1 MKKIIFII
9 SFFTVLV
16 FSGCRKN
23 PVQETFSAPYSTDG
37 VAAGKI
43 APLMAMSRNADSAD
57 FSKSVENSVSL
68 ESKNLVS
75 ENGRK
80 LIKSGD
86 ISFEVHDLEKA
97 DSAVLEWVKAFGGYV
112 ADSNKNERSSYYSVR
127 IPCNNF
133 DAAMESCGQIGNLKS
148 KGFST
153 QDVSEQFYDV
163 QSRLETR
170 KVLREK
176 LNSYLKQAS
185 SMQDM
190 LKVERELNSVQSE
203 IESMEG
209 RLKWLSS
216 QVDFSTINI
225 NIMLPFNT
233 TQGGFELPDF
243 GNGARHFAA
252 NLMFFF
258 GFMLT
263 AVLYLVICGV
273 PLVLFLAFLFW
284 LLFGK
289 IGLLVKLYKKLKG

>member
-68 ESKNLVS
+68 ESENLVS

-112 ADSNKNERSSYYSVR
+112 AGTKVNAPVPLFARIDS
-127 IPCNNF
+127 
-133 DAAMESCGQIGNLKS
+133 
-148 KGFST
+148 
-153 QDVSEQFYDV
+153 
-163 QSRLETR
+163 
-170 KVLREK
+170 EK
-176 LNSYLKQAS
+176 LLA
-185 SMQDM
+185 
-190 LKVERELNSVQSE
+190 ELNAQ
-203 IESMEG
+203 MEAVKKAAEEEA
-209 RLKWLSS
+209 RKAEEAAAYK
-216 QVDFSTINI
+216 VDPI
-225 NIMLPFNT
+225 
-233 TQGGFELPDF
+233 
-243 GNGARHFAA
+243 A
-252 NLMFFF
+252 
-258 GFMLT
+258 
-263 AVLYLVICGV
+263 
-273 PLVLFLAFLFW
+273 
-284 LLFGK
+284 
-289 IGLLVKLYKKLKG
+289 

>member
-9 SFFTVLV
+9 SIFMVLA

-23 PVQETFSAPYSTDG
+23 YAEKTFSSASSSNG
-37 VAAGKI
+37 IAAGKR
-43 APLMAMSRNADSAD
+43 APIMAMSRISDSAD
-57 FSKSVENSVSL
+57 FSQTGGNSVSL
-68 ESKNLVS
+68 ESEELAS

-80 LIKSGD
+80 LIKSGS
-86 ISFEVHDLEKA
+86 ITIEVYDLEKA
-97 DSAVLEWVKAFGGYV
+97 DSAVNEWVKEFSGYV
-112 ADSNKNERSSYYSVR
+112 ANSDKNERASYYSVR

-133 DAAMESCGQIGNLKS
+133 DSAMESCGKIGNLKN

-176 LNSYLKQAS
+176 LRSYLKQAS

-209 RLKWLSS
+209 RLKRLSS
-216 QVDFSTINI
+216 QIDFSTIEVNI
-225 NIMLPFNT
+225 TLPFNT
-233 TQGGFELPDF
+233 TQSGFELPDF
-243 GNGARHFAA
+243 GNEIRCFAA
-252 NLMFFF
+252 NLVSFF

-263 AVLYLVICGV
+263 VVLYLVICGV
-273 PLVLFLAFLFW
+273 PLVLLIAFLFW

-289 IGLLVKLYKKLKG
+289 VGLLIKLYKKLKG